1 MSEARHV
8 PVLMQEVLRT
18 LEPQRFLGR
27 PSLWLDG
34 TLGLGG
40 HARALLQCA
49 GDQAHL
55 LGTDKDTE
63 ALGLAA
69 KELHS
74 SGARV
79 HLAHKSFS
87 DVTDTDLA
95 ALLPALGPE
104 ARPGFDGILLD
115 LGVSSLQLDSAE
127 RGFSFLREGPLDMR
141 MDSSAEPSAAGW
153 LAAANEEDLARILVE
168 YGEERHAR
176 RMARAVMAARDEG
189 RLRTT
194 HELAQVAEKVLGRPP
209 KGHTHPATRLF
220 QALRL
225 AVNEELQALESGLAS
240 LTRLLAPGGRMA
252 VISFH
257 SLEDRL
263 VKDYFRRE
271 STDCIC
277 PPGLPECRCGHRA
290 WMRVLTPKPL
300 TAGPQETDENPRS
313 RSAKL
318 RAALRM

>member
-1 MSEARHV
+1 MNEARHV
-8 PVLMQEVLRT
+8 PVLLEEVLRV
-18 LEPQRFLGR
+18 LEPQRCVGR

-34 TLGLGG
+34 TLGMGG
-40 HARALLQCA
+40 HARALLEGA
-49 GDQAHL
+49 GEAAHL
-55 LGTDKDTE
+55 MGTDRDGE
-63 ALGLAA
+63 ALVLARQA
-69 KELHS
+69 LH
-74 SGARV
+74 GFGTRV
-79 HLAHKSFS
+79 HLMHKSFA
-87 DVTDTDLA
+87 DLVDGDLA
-95 ALLPALGPE
+95 ALLPLLGGE
-104 ARPGFDGILLD
+104 ARAGFDGILLD
-115 LGVSSLQLDSAE
+115 LGVSSMQLDTPE

-141 MDSSAEPSAAGW
+141 MDPSLEPSAAGW
-153 LAAANEEDLARILVE
+153 LAAAEEEDLARILKD

-209 KGHTHPATRLF
+209 RGQIHPATRLF

-225 AVNEELQALESGLAS
+225 AVNDELQALEAGLPGLAK
-240 LTRLLAPGGRMA
+240 LLAPEGRMA

-277 PPGLPECRCGHRA
+277 PPGLPECRCGHKA
-290 WMRVLTPKPL
+290 WLKVLTPKPL
-300 TAGPQETDENPRS
+300 TAGPRETGENPRS

-318 RAALRM
+318 RAAQRM